1 MTEMKYQNILLL
13 GGGGF
18 IGTALVRHLCKNNLN
33 LHILSKRFPARLIKQ
48 NIIFHQ
54 GNLDNR
60 EILDRVLPKCKTVIH
75 LASATTPGSSSRQP
89 ALEAE
94 KNIAPTLRFLD
105 ILQNYQNIHMI
116 FVSSGGTLYGN
127 PDSTPVNET
136 HPTNPLSFHGAGK
149 VALETFLRTFSIL
162 PEKNTTIVRPSNVYG
177 PGQPFRSGF
186 GVIRT
191 MLEHVLRGTVME
203 IWGDGTSIRDFL
215 YIDDML
221 SALICLIDFPQ
232 DNNTYNVGSG
242 TGYSLNQL
250 KEIVESVCG
259 RQLTAIYRPSRKT
272 DIKAI
277 VLDSSLLSKKTNWSP
292 AVSLEQGIELTWKW
306 LKNQ

>member
-1 MTEMKYQNILLL
+1 MREKNILLL

-18 IGTALVRHLCKNNLN
+18 IGTALARRLCENNFN
-33 LHILSKRFPARLIKQ
+33 VHILSKHFPDRLIAP
-48 NIIFHQ
+48 NMIFHK

-60 EILDRVLPKCKTVIH
+60 EILERVLPECKTVIH
-75 LASATTPGSSSRQP
+75 LASSTTPGSSSRQP
-89 ALEAE
+89 ALEAD

-105 ILQNYQNIHMI
+105 ILQRYHNFHMI

-149 VALETFLRTFSIL
+149 VALETFLRTFSTL

-177 PGQPFRSGF
+177 PEQPLRSGF

-203 IWGDGTSIRDFL
+203 IWGNGTSIRDFL

-221 SALICLIDFPQ
+221 SALISLIDFPH

-242 TGYSLNQL
+242 IGYSLNQL
-250 KEIVESVCG
+250 KEIIESVCG
-259 RQLTAIYRPSRKT
+259 NKLSAIYRPSRKT
-272 DIKAI
+272 DVKNI
-277 VLDSSLLSKKTNWSP
+277 VLDSSLLSKKTKWHP
-292 AVSLEQGIELTWKW
+292 AVSLEQGIELTWEW